1 MNYNPVYLND
11 ATQSWTGVDTRLSG
25 GNTNRAFIY
34 SIAYSGSRLFFGGSF
49 IFNYTNIPW
58 KYNYVYPISSYSSN
72 YINVGYFDDQPTMNI
87 IKSLKNIGTRVEIVA
102 DSAASTYD
110 GVFNLALCANN
121 LVAAGRFNLVNTEI
135 TGFQTTTHINR
146 SLFYQLSDTWPFNT
160 TLPPLT
166 TIKTYDWAKLY
177 NYIGTQG
184 LPASGCF
191 TPSFSGD
198 YAKNIT
204 YYDNNLNKWVAF
216 PDTANIIN
224 NSSGQL
230 NALGVIDSPL
240 NSNSKMLFTAGTHLS
255 GTLLYYT
262 GTRWDFIRP
271 SLSSSRHWNANPQ
284 CYQLYNDNRGNL
296 IYVGSFSG
304 LNGDWKRSG
313 VAKYNGTFTT
323 DSLIALGTGL
333 TGASGHGYCVTMSG
347 DNYIV
352 GGLFD
357 SKIAYF
363 DINSSTNW
371 KKLYSN
377 TNNSIFLSSSMS
389 FNSIDLD
396 INNNKIYLAGDFY
409 FIKDD
414 FDMTRV
420 AQLTSDGTNYSFGRI
435 DGNTTVPDIET
446 FNRNIPQ
453 ILFVNRVANYTID
466 STLSSD
472 FNNIAGLN
480 LRTHLQNFD
489 SGGQGISIY
498 GKSPYQGVSG
508 LSVN

>member
-1 MNYNPVYLND
+1 MNYNPVYLSD
-11 ATQSWTGVDTRLSG
+11 VTESWEGVDSRLSG
-25 GNTNRAFIY
+25 GNTNRQFIY
-34 SIAYSGSRLFFGGSF
+34 TIAYSGNRLFFGGSF
-49 IFNYTNIPW
+49 IFNYTNVPW
-58 KYNYVYPISSYSSN
+58 KFDYVYPISSYN
-72 YINVGYFDDQPTMNI
+72 LNFINIGYFDDDPTQNI
-87 IKSLKNIGTRVEIVA
+87 IKSLKNIGTRKQVVA
-102 DSAASTYD
+102 DSDSTVYD
-110 GVFNLALCANN
+110 GVFNLALCGNN

-135 TGFQTTTHINR
+135 TGFQTTTHIDR
-146 SLFYQLSDTWPFNT
+146 SLFYQLSNTWPFDT

-166 TIKTYDWAKLY
+166 NIRVYDWGKLY
-177 NYIGTQG
+177 NFIGTQG
-184 LPASGCF
+184 FPGSGCF

-204 YYDNNLNKWVAF
+204 YYNNDLNRWVAI
-216 PDTANIIN
+216 PDSENIIN
-224 NSSGQL
+224 NSTGQL
-230 NALGVIDSPL
+230 QALEVLDSPL
-240 NSNSKMLFTAGTHLS
+240 NASSKMLFTAGSHLS

-262 GTRWDFIRP
+262 GTRWDFVRP
-271 SLSSSRHWNANPQ
+271 SLSSSRFWGANPQ

-304 LNGDWKRSG
+304 LNGDWRRSG
-313 VAKYNGTFTT
+313 VAKYNSTFTT
-323 DSLIALGTGL
+323 DSLLAIGTGL

-357 SKIAYF
+357 SKIAFF

-371 KKLYSN
+371 RKLYSD

-396 INNNKIYLAGDFY
+396 INPNKIYLAGNFF
-409 FIKDD
+409 FIKND
-414 FDMTRV
+414 FNMTRIV
-420 AQLTSDGTNYSFGRI
+420 QLTSNGTNYSFGRV
-435 DGNTTVPDIET
+435 DGNIIIPGIET

-453 ILFVNRVANYTID
+453 TLLVNRVANYTVD
-466 STLSSD
+466 ATLSSD
-472 FNNIAGLN
+472 FDNIAGLN

-489 SGGQGISIY
+489 SGGSGISIY

-508 LSVN
+508 LLVN